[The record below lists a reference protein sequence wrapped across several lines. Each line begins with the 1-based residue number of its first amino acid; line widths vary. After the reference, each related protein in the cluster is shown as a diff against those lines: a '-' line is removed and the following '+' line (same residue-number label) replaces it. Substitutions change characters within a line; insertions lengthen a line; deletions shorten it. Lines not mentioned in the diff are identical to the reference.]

1 MANTIR
7 ELQALAD
14 ETETLFKIIKI
25 SNSLWYNN
33 QSFSKLAE
41 LQVLKYKI
49 PLNVDEQPEN
59 NTFNK
64 VHLKFC

>member
-33 QSFSKLAE
+33 QSFSKLAK

>member
-7 ELQALAD
+7 ELQASAD

>member
-41 LQVLKYKI
+41 LQMLKYKI
-49 PLNVDEQPEN
+49 PLNVDQQPEN